1 MDLNYFN
8 LISPYHIAIA
18 IFGFGLTILYASY
31 QIAKRKNS
39 LPKVGLFFVLQNKIF
54 AFVKVIFDD
63 LAGFWQYIFAQP
75 MQQFL
80 SKFDERNFDRLFKW
94 SIWGVILVVLFAFVG
109 TFINTQS
116 YAAQH
121 GLGFESYL
129 LPFSIDLVTV
139 MLGIAATAF
148 SLTGTKKPAFVGF
161 GIVGFVLLSSYFNV
175 QESIAREGGL
185 TLSALVIG
193 LAFPGTLAAAIEIIQ
208 LLIGQKLQR
217 SELVQSN
224 EELHT
229 QLGKLQKEILH
240 AQAELTQ
247 LEEKLAQKKGVKPS
261 KKELVHAQ
269 LEKGVTDIE
278 TIAKQTGAAERTV
291 YAYIR
296 EYDIK
301 NQNGK
306 A

>member
-1 MDLNYFN
+1 MNYLNF
-8 LISPYHIAIA
+8 ISPYHIGII
-18 IFGFGLTILYASY
+18 IFAVIILALYTSY
-31 QIAKRKNS
+31 QVKKRKNS
-39 LPKVGLFFVLQNKIF
+39 LPKIGLFFVLQDKIF
-54 AFVKVIFDD
+54 AFIKIIFDD

-116 YAAQH
+116 YAHQH

-148 SLTGTKKPAFVGF
+148 SLTGTKKPAFIGF
-161 GIVGFVLLSSYFNV
+161 GIIGFVLLSSYFNV
-175 QESIAREGGL
+175 QESVTREGEL
-185 TLSALVIG
+185 TFSALIIG

-224 EELHT
+224 EELHA
-229 QLGKLQKEILH
+229 QLETLQKKIEY
-240 AQAELTQ
+240 AQTELAQ
-247 LEEKLAQKKGVKPS
+247 LEEKKAQKKGKKLS

-269 LEKGVTDIE
+269 LEKGITDIE
-278 TIAKQTGAAERTV
+278 AIVKHTGAAERTV
-291 YAYIR
+291 YAYIK
-296 EYDIK
+296 EYDIA